1 MGVRKQQEEA
11 VVSAGELPAHLTE
24 TASPTSALDLTKL
37 TWTVGIVLLAAY
49 SAVFVALSPLPIQDL
64 PGHLARAVV
73 MNDLIFQAGA
83 RFGSAFQFHWLP
95 IPYLLGDLM
104 LTAAVGPLGPA
115 AASALWCVFVFLSLP
130 CAVVFYLRVR
140 GVAPNRRAMAL
151 LVSLYLATD
160 WFFLMGFL
168 SFRVAVA
175 VLIATLGLVEM
186 LRRKWSWT
194 LFAVYGGTVAL
205 GYLMHFAASIFLCT
219 ALAVTALLGLWR
231 RTTTLRTEALLFVPL
246 LVVLAWHFAAGHGYR
261 EPGDLVVGPY
271 VWGTWSGKFARLGS
285 EFFRFAPRS
294 DGLMAVLLA
303 ASVLLL
309 TGAPRRR
316 DLRNPLVLEFL
327 ALAATFL
334 AMYFALPIGY
344 SEAWYVDTRPLP
356 VAALFLIFACLAL
369 PRACASAQTRRAA
382 AAVFLAALLAI
393 GNLAYL
399 TRHFII
405 DRAWVSRYRSVVA
418 AIPLHGRALPVFTHG
433 QEGAVVPFLHV
444 DGFVTIDR
452 AAVGPYVFAG
462 DNGNPMKYFRYIH
475 RPYDPSLTWY
485 GDVPQGGVD
494 WEAVDRDYDFVI
506 LTKPY
511 DARSVGL
518 PTRTVAE
525 NSSAALVAIAR

>member
-1 MGVRKQQEEA
+1 MGMGEQQDEA
-11 VVSAGELPAHLTE
+11 VVAAGDLPARFTK
-24 TASPTSALDLTKL
+24 TASPASAPDLTKV
-37 TWTVGIVLLAAY
+37 TWAVGIVLLAAY
-49 SAVFVALSPLPIQDL
+49 SAVLVALSPLPIQDL
-64 PGHLARAVV
+64 PGHVARAVV
-73 MNDLIFQAGA
+73 MNDLIFHAGA
-83 RFGSAFQFHWLP
+83 RFGDTFQFHWLP

-115 AASALWCVFVFLSLP
+115 AASAFWSVFVFLSLP
-130 CAVVFYLRVR
+130 CAAVFYLRAR
-140 GVAPNRRAMAL
+140 GIAPDRRALAL
-151 LVSLYLATD
+151 LLSLYLATD

-168 SFRVAVA
+168 SFRVAIA
-175 VLIATLGLVEM
+175 ALIATLGLVEM
-186 LRRKWSWT
+186 LRWKWSLT
-194 LFAVYGGTVAL
+194 LFAVYVGAVAL
-205 GYLMHFAASIFLCT
+205 GYLMHFATSVFLCT

-231 RTTTLRTEALLFVPL
+231 RTTTLRTEALLLVPL
-246 LVVLAWHFAAGHGYR
+246 VAVLVWHFAVGHGYR

-285 EFFRFAPRS
+285 EFLRFAPRT
-294 DGLMAVLLA
+294 DGLMVLVLA

-309 TGAPRRR
+309 PGAPRRR
-316 DLRNPLVLEFL
+316 DLRNPMVLEFL

-356 VAALFLIFACLAL
+356 VVALFLIFACLAL
-369 PRACASAQTRRAA
+369 PRTRASAQTRRAA

-399 TRHFII
+399 TRHFIS
-405 DRAWVSRYRSVVA
+405 DRAWVARYRSVVA
-418 AIPLHGRALPVFTHG
+418 AIPLHGRAFPVFTHG
-433 QEGAVVPFLHV
+433 REGAVVPFLHV

-475 RPYDPSLTWY
+475 RPYDPPLTWY
-485 GDVPQGGVD
+485 GDVPQGSVD
-494 WEAVDRDYDFVI
+494 WEAVARDYDFVI

-511 DARSVGL
+511 VAGAVGL